1 VDVRALL
8 IVNPHA
14 TSTTQVRRDVIVHA
28 LASELD
34 LEVVQTRYRGHAS
47 SVAEAAARDG
57 YGLVL
62 TLGGD
67 GTVNEAV
74 NGLLRA
80 YPPDGPGRPTSAAQ
94 QPATAQEPS
103 TADSRPGA
111 AAQQA
116 TTGSQEPTSAAVRP
130 STTGTAWPAIGRQ
143 RTATAAEQPIGGHQG
158 PAAGPPS
165 ARGAGTPLFAPLP
178 GGNANVFTRALG
190 LPADPVD
197 ATGRI
202 LAALSAGD
210 TRTVGLGRADGRYF
224 CFNAGLGL
232 DAEVVRVVEGL
243 RARGQTLSA
252 ALYVWTAVRQFYS
265 VTNRREPALTLER
278 DGCPAMDALF
288 LGIVSNT
295 SPWTYLGQRPVN
307 ASPEAGFDTGLDLFA
322 LRKLSTLRT
331 LSALRQMLSRDGGP
345 AGRYVVSLHDQDALT
360 FRAAR
365 PVAFQVDGEY
375 VGEREQVIL
384 HSIPNALR
392 VLV

>member
-1 VDVRALL
+1 MDVRALL

-14 TSTTQVRRDVIVHA
+14 TTTTKVRRDVIVHA

-47 SVAEAAARDG
+47 SVAAAAARDG

-74 NGLLRA
+74 NGLLEA
-80 YPPDGPGRPTSAAQ
+80 HPP
-94 QPATAQEPS
+94 
-103 TADSRPGA
+103 PGA
-111 AAQQA
+111 PLLAA
-116 TTGSQEPTSAAVRP
+116 
-130 STTGTAWPAIGRQ
+130 
-143 RTATAAEQPIGGHQG
+143 
-158 PAAGPPS
+158 
-165 ARGAGTPLFAPLP
+165 LP
-178 GGNANVFTRALG
+178 GGNANVFARALG

-197 ATGRI
+197 ATGQI
-202 LAALSAGD
+202 LASLLDGRS
-210 TRTVGLGRADGRYF
+210 RTVGLGLAAGRYF

-252 ALYVWTAVRQFYS
+252 ALYVWTAARQFLS

-278 DGCPAMDALF
+278 DGTPAMDALF

-307 ASPEAGFDTGLDLFA
+307 ASPKAGFDTGLDLFA
-322 LRKLSTLRT
+322 LRRLSTLGT
-331 LSALRQMLSRDGGP
+331 LNALRQMLGRDGGP
-345 AGRYVVSLHDQDALT
+345 AGRYVVNLHDQPALT
-360 FRAAR
+360 FRASR

-375 VGEREQVIL
+375 MGEREHVIL
-384 HSIPNALR
+384 RSIPNALR